1 MAVKTKPNK
10 KREKV
15 SRPREA
21 RENTKKNTASKEN
34 KTASSKTRTEKYLE
48 LFNKYLAEAKELYKK
63 GNLPKSG
70 EKYWE
75 ATAALL
81 NAIAEKRKWPHDSHR
96 DYAEIVEKLSEQLKE
111 PLGPLFANT
120 ERLHANY
127 YHNFLSPLNFEAH
140 RQQTLKLIEKLRTLL
155 AQEQEAPQQQ

>member
-1 MAVKTKPNK
+1 MAVKTRTNK
-10 KREKV
+10 KQGNI
-15 SRPREA
+15 SRPKEA

-34 KTASSKTRTEKYLE
+34 KTASSKTRTRKYPE
-48 LFNKYLAEAKELYKK
+48 LIEKYLAEAQEIYKK
-63 GNLPKSG
+63 GDLPHSG

-81 NAIAEKRKWPHDSHR
+81 NTIAEKRKWPHYSHR
-96 DYAEIVEKLSEQLKE
+96 DYADIVEKLSEQLKE

-140 RQQTLKLIEKLRTLL
+140 RQQTLKL
-155 AQEQEAPQQQ
+155 

>member
-1 MAVKTKPNK
+1 MAVKTRTTKEQGNIF
-10 KREKV
+10 
-15 SRPREA
+15 RPKEA

-34 KTASSKTRTEKYLE
+34 KTASSKTRSEKYLE
-48 LFNKYLAEAKELYKK
+48 LFEKFFAEAEELYKK
-63 GNLPKSG
+63 GEFPQSG
-70 EKYWE
+70 EKYWG

-81 NAIAEKRKWPHDSHR
+81 NAIAEKRKWPHYSHR

-155 AQEQEAPQQQ
+155 TQEQEAPQ

>member
-1 MAVKTKPNK
+1 MLKLHQVK
-10 KREKV
+10 KRESI

-21 RENTKKNTASKEN
+21 GYNTKKNTASKEK
-34 KTASSKTRTEKYLE
+34 KTASPKTRTRKYPE
-48 LFNKYLAEAKELYKK
+48 LIEKYLAEAENLYKK
-63 GNLPKSG
+63 GDLPQSR

-81 NAIAEKRKWPHDSHR
+81 NAIAEKRKWPHYSHR
-96 DYAEIVEKLSEQLKE
+96 DYAEIVEKLSEELKE

-127 YHNFLSPLNFEAH
+127 YPNFLSPLNFEAH
-140 RQQTLKLIEKLRTLL
+140 IWQTLKLIEKLRTLL
-155 AQEQEAPQQQ
+155 TQEQEAPQ

>member
-1 MAVKTKPNK
+1 MAVKTRTIK
-10 KREKV
+10 KQGNI
-15 SRPREA
+15 SRPQEA
-21 RENTKKNTASKEN
+21 RENTKKNTSSKED
-34 KTASSKTRTEKYLE
+34 KTASSKTRTKKYLE
-48 LFNKYLAEAKELYKK
+48 LSNKYLAEAEELYKK
-63 GNLPKSG
+63 GDLPQSG
-70 EKYWE
+70 EKYWG

-81 NAIAEKRKWPHDSHR
+81 NAIAEKRKWPHYSHR
-96 DYAEIVEKLSEQLKE
+96 DYADIVEKLSEQLKE

-155 AQEQEAPQQQ
+155 TQEQEAPQ

>member
-1 MAVKTKPNK
+1 MQSVKMAVKTKPNK

-63 GNLPKSG
+63 GNL
-70 EKYWE
+70 
-75 ATAALL
+75 
-81 NAIAEKRKWPHDSHR
+81 
-96 DYAEIVEKLSEQLKE
+96 
-111 PLGPLFANT
+111 
-120 ERLHANY
+120 
-127 YHNFLSPLNFEAH
+127 
-140 RQQTLKLIEKLRTLL
+140 
-155 AQEQEAPQQQ
+155 